1 MRSRFLAV
9 VALLLT
15 ACASGEAGMSGHSA
29 EHVHPDVTSLGRP
42 DRAIAGPQGA
52 VPQFLVEC
60 DYSHM
65 AEDDPIVYPGAPG
78 ASHLH
83 VFFGNTSTNA
93 NSTVKSL
100 AGGATTCE
108 QQLDKAAY
116 WAPALLRNGEPLIPV
131 KSTAYYRPGVDVD
144 PTIVQPFPEGLVMV
158 AGNAGATHTQP
169 VEIVA
174 WSCGAGIERAALPPE
189 CSRDRAL
196 RLLVTFPDCW
206 DGTHLDSPDHHAH
219 VAYSSKGVCP
229 KGYPVPVPQLQFGV
243 EYPAFGPTDGLEL
256 ASGGLLSGHAD
267 FMNGWDHDKLASE
280 VRLCLHRKVVCGV
293 ASGRTD
299 G

>member
-9 VALLLT
+9 VALLLS
-15 ACASGEAGMSGHSA
+15 ACASGEAGMPGHSA

-100 AGGATTCE
+100 AQIG
-108 QQLDKAAY
+108 
-116 WAPALLRNGEPLIPV
+116 R
-131 KSTAYYRPGVDVD
+131 
-144 PTIVQPFPEGLVMV
+144 
-158 AGNAGATHTQP
+158 
-169 VEIVA
+169 
-174 WSCGAGIERAALPPE
+174 
-189 CSRDRAL
+189 
-196 RLLVTFPDCW
+196 
-206 DGTHLDSPDHHAH
+206 AH
-219 VAYSSKGVCP
+219 V
-229 KGYPVPVPQLQFGV
+229 
-243 EYPAFGPTDGLEL
+243 
-256 ASGGLLSGHAD
+256 
-267 FMNGWDHDKLASE
+267 
-280 VRLCLHRKVVCGV
+280 
-293 ASGRTD
+293 
-299 G
+299 